1 MAASVFQFPS
11 SQWSESGL
19 KPDTQLWQDRYA
31 CLFVC
36 LIRRGWQRNRCMLH
50 LPGITKWHW
59 RREASHTPVIIAL
72 REYASCMLRKDTA
85 FVPQVSWA
93 DEEGV
98 ATLALIRPIWSAGW
112 FNKLH
117 GMRAPFIPCISRPSK
132 KQVHLYRLTESYNVW
147 SAPSLKTYNPRTI
160 VQTYSWKCRCVCV
173 CVREDYY
180 FSMSMELTADAQ
192 DNELIEVYCRGCG
205 RGGRRGRRGKGKVSW
220 IYQLHCL
227 KVGYLMKMLGK

>member
-1 MAASVFQFPS
+1 MRV
-11 SQWSESGL
+11 
-19 KPDTQLWQDRYA
+19 Y
-31 CLFVC
+31 LFVSYDADDSGTGAC
-36 LIRRGWQRNRCMLH
+36 CIYRVLRSDIG
-50 LPGITKWHW
+50 GEEG
-59 RREASHTPVIIAL
+59 EASHTPVIIAL

-173 CVREDYY
+173 CVRERGLLFLY
-180 FSMSMELTADAQ
+180 
-192 DNELIEVYCRGCG
+192 VYGAN
-205 RGGRRGRRGKGKVSW
+205 S
-220 IYQLHCL
+220 
-227 KVGYLMKMLGK
+227 